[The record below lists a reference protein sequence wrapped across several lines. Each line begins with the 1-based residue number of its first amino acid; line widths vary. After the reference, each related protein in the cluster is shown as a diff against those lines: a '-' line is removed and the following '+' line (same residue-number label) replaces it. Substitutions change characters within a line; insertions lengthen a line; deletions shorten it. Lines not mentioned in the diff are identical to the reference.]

1 MKALQGYGRIIR
13 LSNHRL
19 NKYHTPSLR
28 AIRPMLKGG
37 DEEMK
42 KVIAVVMGVVLLLSL
57 VPAGVVL
64 ADKPSDEVTG
74 E

>member
-1 MKALQGYGRIIR
+1 
-13 LSNHRL
+13 
-19 NKYHTPSLR
+19 
-28 AIRPMLKGG
+28 
-37 DEEMK
+37 MK

-74 E
+74 EYKGNKAPSEKHFNLNIIGFEEGVPIEQ

>member
-1 MKALQGYGRIIR
+1 
-13 LSNHRL
+13 
-19 NKYHTPSLR
+19 
-28 AIRPMLKGG
+28 MLKGG

-74 E
+74 EYKGNKAPSEKHFNLNIIGFEEGVPIEQ